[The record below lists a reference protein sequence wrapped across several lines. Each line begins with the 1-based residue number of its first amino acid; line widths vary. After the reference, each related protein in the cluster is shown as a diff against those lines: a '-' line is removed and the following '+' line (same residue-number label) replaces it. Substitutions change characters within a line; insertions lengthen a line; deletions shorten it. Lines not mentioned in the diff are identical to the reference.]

1 MIVDRSTLIM
11 RQRER
16 AVILIQV
23 TERVVMGEMLEQVDG
38 EPLGGD
44 NSRNFGRCFSNWLY
58 CRSVGHRRRHME
70 DWWVGRLRVC
80 VSFAQMMMMDSVVTE
95 SG

>member
-1 MIVDRSTLIM
+1 MIMDRSALIVG
-11 RQRER
+11 QGER
-16 AVILIQV
+16 AVILTQV
-23 TERVVMGEMLEQVDG
+23 TERVMMRGVLEQVDG

-44 NSRNFGRCFSNWLY
+44 NSRILGRCFGNWLY

-70 DWWVGRLRVC
+70 GWWVGCLGVC
-80 VSFAQMMMMDSVVTE
+80 VSFAQMMMMDSLVTE